1 MRRTKFTPRARASR
15 SRVHLATA
23 PALSCAD
30 SLRLQALWRVFGDS
44 GDSRKGLPLEAV
56 YSAFFHFGAYRMKKP
71 ASDNS
76 YYVQLIENKPLIL
89 I

>member
-44 GDSRKGLPLEAV
+44 GDSRKGLPRKAVLEA
-56 YSAFFHFGAYRMKKP
+56 FFTLRLFRVG
-71 ASDNS
+71 
-76 YYVQLIENKPLIL
+76 
-89 I
+89 